1 MLRKTGY
8 SYATFGG
15 NRVRV
20 LKWTLIL
27 LVAILAIAF
36 ALGCYFM
43 GSPRDLY
50 GFLRYALPQW
60 HRGDLRVGDAAPDA
74 PLFALDGHSAFRIR
88 DRIGARPLVLIFGSY
103 T

>member
-1 MLRKTGY
+1 MRALKSTGI
-8 SYATFGG
+8 
-15 NRVRV
+15 V
-20 LKWTLIL
+20 LIA
-27 LVAILAIAF
+27 VLAIGF
-36 ALGCYFM
+36 AVGCYFM

-60 HRGDLRVGDAAPDA
+60 HGGDLRLGDSAPDA
-74 PLFALDGHSAFRIR
+74 PLLALDGHSSFHIR

>member
-1 MLRKTGY
+1 MRAVKW
-8 SYATFGG
+8 ATI
-15 NRVRV
+15 V
-20 LKWTLIL
+20 
-27 LVAILAIAF
+27 LVAILVIGF
-36 ALGCYFM
+36 AMGCYFM

-60 HRGDLRVGDAAPDA
+60 HRGDLHVGDSAPDA
-74 PLFALDGHSAFRIR
+74 PLFALDGQSSFRIH

>member
-1 MLRKTGY
+1 MRALKRIGI
-8 SYATFGG
+8 
-15 NRVRV
+15 V
-20 LKWTLIL
+20 L
-27 LVAILAIAF
+27 VVILATGF
-36 ALGCYFM
+36 AVGCYFM

-74 PLFALDGHSAFRIR
+74 PLLALDGKSTFHIR
-88 DRIGARPLVLIFGSY
+88 DRVGARPLVLIFGSY

>member
-1 MLRKTGY
+1 MRQIRGSHLR
-8 SYATFGG
+8 A
-15 NRVRV
+15 
-20 LKWTLIL
+20 LKWTLII

-36 ALGCYFM
+36 GVGCYFM
-43 GSPRDLY
+43 GGPRDLY

-60 HRGDLRVGDAAPDA
+60 HRGDLRVGDTAPDV
-74 PLFALDGHSAFRIR
+74 PLYALDGQSTFRIR

>member
-1 MLRKTGY
+1 L
-8 SYATFGG
+8 
-15 NRVRV
+15 RV
-20 LKWTLIL
+20 LKWTAIG

-36 ALGCYFM
+36 GVGCYFM

-60 HRGDLRVGDAAPDA
+60 HRGDLKVGDPAPDA
-74 PLFALDGHSAFRIR
+74 RLIGLDGQSSFYVHE
-88 DRIGARPLVLIFGSY
+88 RIGTRPLVLIFGSY

>member
-1 MLRKTGY
+1 MI
-8 SYATFGG
+8 
-15 NRVRV
+15 
-20 LKWTLIL
+20 KWVAISL
-27 LVAILAIAF
+27 LAILAIAF
-36 ALGCYFM
+36 GVGCYFM

-74 PLFALDGHSAFRIR
+74 RLISLDGQSNFYLH
-88 DRIGARPLVLIFGSY
+88 DHIGARPLVLIFGSY

>member
-1 MLRKTGY
+1 L
-8 SYATFGG
+8 
-15 NRVRV
+15 RV
-20 LKWTLIL
+20 LKWTAIS

-36 ALGCYFM
+36 GVGCYFM

-60 HRGDLRVGDAAPDA
+60 HRGDLKVGDAAPDA
-74 PLFALDGHSAFRIR
+74 RLIGLDGQSSFYVQE
-88 DRIGARPLVLIFGSY
+88 RIGTRPLVLIFGSY

>member
-1 MLRKTGY
+1 MR
-8 SYATFGG
+8 A
-15 NRVRV
+15 
-20 LKWTLIL
+20 LKWVGIG

-36 ALGCYFM
+36 GVGCYFM

-60 HRGDLRVGDAAPDA
+60 HRGDLRVGSPAPDA
-74 PLFALDGHSAFRIR
+74 PLFALDGQTTFRIR
-88 DRIGARPLVLIFGSY
+88 DRIGTRPLVLIFGSY

>member
-1 MLRKTGY
+1 MLKR
-8 SYATFGG
+8 A
-15 NRVRV
+15 
-20 LKWTLIL
+20 LKWAGISLIA
-27 LVAILAIAF
+27 VLAIGF
-36 ALGCYFM
+36 GLGCYFM

-60 HRGDLRVGDAAPDA
+60 HRGDLHVGDLAPDA
-74 PLFALDGHSAFRIR
+74 PLFALDGQSTFRIR

>member
-1 MLRKTGY
+1 MRI
-8 SYATFGG
+8 
-15 NRVRV
+15 
-20 LKWTLIL
+20 LKWTAIS

-36 ALGCYFM
+36 GVGCYFM

-74 PLFALDGHSAFRIR
+74 RLLALDGQSSFHLH

>member
-1 MLRKTGY
+1 M
-8 SYATFGG
+8 
-15 NRVRV
+15 RV
-20 LKWTLIL
+20 LKWTAIS

-36 ALGCYFM
+36 GVGCYFM

-60 HRGDLRVGDAAPDA
+60 HRGDLKVGDAAPDA
-74 PLFALDGHSAFRIR
+74 RLIGLDGQSSFYVHEH
-88 DRIGARPLVLIFGSY
+88 IGARPLVLIFGSY